1 MRYVQST
8 TRSPSGGRH
17 ARVRHLACTALL
29 AFGLGTFGAHGT
41 VHAEDDMMRMPG
53 SGMTGKTSGA
63 NKDALANE
71 LRALRKQVTDL
82 RSALARDKV
91 APKRTK
97 PRRMAG
103 TAAAMPGS
111 SSAAMMGSAP
121 AMAMDDD
128 SNMAGSM
135 PARSGRR
142 TGASGGMGMDMDSG
156 EMGSMGANPSNAAS
170 KMSDDGMSGASSM
183 APMAMDDDMEMTP
196 APDAGSSGGMS
207 SGGMAMD
214 SGEMGGMSSGGGSMS
229 GGSMTGS
236 GMKAMGCCMAGMKG
250 MGGSSGATRP
260 ITSLPGFPGRSHLYH
275 IGAEGFFLNHPQHI
289 ALSVD
294 QQVRLNRMREQALLT
309 SATFDRQ
316 IAEAEQA
323 LFVLTGADLPD
334 TVRIH
339 EQLRVIAN
347 LRIEQRA
354 AFIRAVGEAAEV
366 LTDSQRDA
374 LLGTKPAS

>member
-1 MRYVQST
+1 MTYLQT
-8 TRSPSGGRH
+8 TPRLFSGRHH
-17 ARVRHLACTALL
+17 ARVRHLVCAALL
-29 AFGLGTFGAHGT
+29 AFGLGTLGANGT

-82 RSALARDKV
+82 RSALERDKV

-97 PRRMAG
+97 SRRMAG
-103 TAAAMPGS
+103 TAGAMPGN

-128 SNMAGSM
+128 PNMSGSM
-135 PARSGRR
+135 PAKGPSK
-142 TGASGGMGMDMDSG
+142 TGASGGMDMDSG
-156 EMGSMGANPSNAAS
+156 EMGAMGANPANAAT
-170 KMSDDGMSGASSM
+170 KMGDDGMSGTSSM
-183 APMAMDDDMEMTP
+183 APMAMDDDMDMMP
-196 APDAGSSGGMS
+196 APDAGSSGE
-207 SGGMAMD
+207 MAMD
-214 SGEMGGMSSGGGSMS
+214 SGEMGGMSSGGGSMP
-229 GGSMTGS
+229 GGQMAGS

-250 MGGSSGATRP
+250 MGGTGRPTRP
-260 ITSLPGFPGRSHLYH
+260 TTSLPGFPGRSHLYH

-294 QQVRLNRMREQALLT
+294 QQVRLNRIREQALLT
-309 SATFDRQ
+309 NATYERQ
-316 IAEAEQA
+316 AAEAEQA

-339 EQLRVIAN
+339 EQLRVIAD
-347 LRIEQRA
+347 LRAEQRA
-354 AFIRAVGEAAEV
+354 AFIRAVGEAAQV

-374 LLGTKPAS
+374 LLGRKPTS